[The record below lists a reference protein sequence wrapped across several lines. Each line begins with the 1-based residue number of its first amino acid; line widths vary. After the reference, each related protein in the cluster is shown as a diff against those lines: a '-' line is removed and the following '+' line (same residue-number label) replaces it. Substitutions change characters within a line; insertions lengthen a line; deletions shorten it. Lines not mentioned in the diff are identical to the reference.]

1 MKDGINRVLCRLPR
15 EGKLSKEKFEFGA
28 WFVLYI
34 VLTWLVQILGAQHKW
49 LMVRHLE
56 WKTIKGMRLRI

>member
-49 LMVRHLE
+49 LMVRHHRME
-56 WKTIKGMRLRI
+56 DHKRNELRI